1 MMMFYVQVMAERTAA
16 KTSIWPQL
24 SRISMVPLW
33 STRWLAK
40 KPRNRFNTVTQTPIY
55 SLLHHWCICNQTGFL
70 FMSEVALKWDRQ
82 STLHAITITPKLL
95 SGIKPRGCLKASM
108 FPKCL
113 FVFVK
118 AEYQHSYQSCS
129 FHGGISSHISYFI
142 VNYVVFVNVAQ
153 YLSHSLVLKKLLYR
167 ETKAVLCGVSRCRTP
182 VPFVL
187 KTWADEDRLQDVLD
201 TWFDFLLY

>member
-1 MMMFYVQVMAERTAA
+1 MMMFYVQVMAAQTAA

-82 STLHAITITPKLL
+82 STLHAITITLKLL

-153 YLSHSLVLKKLLYR
+153 YLSHKVWYWKSCFTGRRKQFFVAWAAVALLCH
-167 ETKAVLCGVSRCRTP
+167 L
-182 VPFVL
+182 F
-187 KTWADEDRLQDVLD
+187 
-201 TWFDFLLY
+201 

>member
-95 SGIKPRGCLKASM
+95 SGIKPRGCLKASL

-113 FVFVK
+113 FVFCK
-118 AEYQHSYQSCS
+118 
-129 FHGGISSHISYFI
+129 GWISTLLSVLFISRWNFFSHFI
-142 VNYVVFVNVAQ
+142 
-153 YLSHSLVLKKLLYR
+153 LYC
-167 ETKAVLCGVSRCRTP
+167 KLCGVC
-182 VPFVL
+182 
-187 KTWADEDRLQDVLD
+187 
-201 TWFDFLLY
+201 